1 MFTRLV
7 FYSLLITNNN
17 TLSQNLVYTEDG
29 SFETISE
36 TYVPTQETVL
46 ESVEDKT
53 SDMVR
58 DMTALELFLIDQKI
72 HKEFCTNLRWEQ
84 PSIDVYKE
92 KLESQLSDECK
103 ERIPATEETP
113 TEEITD

>member
-7 FYSLLITNNN
+7 FYSLLIVNNN
-17 TLSQNLVYTEDG
+17 TLSQNLICVEDG
-29 SFETISE
+29 VFETTSE
-36 TYVPTQETVL
+36 TYMPAQKTVL

-58 DMTALELFLIDQKI
+58 DMTALELFLMDQKT
-72 HKEFCTNLRWEQ
+72 HKEFCANLQWKQ
-84 PSIDVYKE
+84 PAIDVYKE

-103 ERIPATEETP
+103 ERIPVPEKTPSEELTK
-113 TEEITD
+113 